1 VSLRTS
7 CGADPSHTIWRRIW
21 CDASL
26 VKAARTVILPA
37 NRGKRNSCNFL
48 LHVPATPCNMPT
60 RVCCRWTRRAQTT
73 NLSCWLRDYAS
84 GIAHRHIVATAV
96 SWNECTFVGCCSGIS
111 LCRLS
116 RSKTSLS
123 ASTVL
128 QVNVVVRAGIL
139 MRAFCNRDIALLQ
152 TSKAHAA
159 WLCEAAIAQSLLKIR
174 EAETSMH
181 EDSTECSENLVTPLD
196 DVLESQMKDLTL
208 N

>member
-1 VSLRTS
+1 V
-7 CGADPSHTIWRRIW
+7 RILHIQSGGGFG

-48 LHVPATPCNMPT
+48 LHVPTTPCNMPT

-84 GIAHRHIVATAV
+84 GIAHGHVVATAV
-96 SWNECTFVGCCSGIS
+96 SWNECTFVGYCSGIS
-111 LCRLS
+111 PCRLS
-116 RSKTSLS
+116 RSKTSPS

-128 QVNVVVRAGIL
+128 QFNIVVHAGIL

-159 WLCEAAIAQSLLKIR
+159 WLCEAAIDPSNTEIVLDLSRYSQGFGL
-174 EAETSMH
+174 
-181 EDSTECSENLVTPLD
+181 ST
-196 DVLESQMKDLTL
+196 TL
-208 N
+208 P

>member
-1 VSLRTS
+1 VRILHIQS
-7 CGADPSHTIWRRIW
+7 GAGFG

-84 GIAHRHIVATAV
+84 GIAHRHVVATAV
-96 SWNECTFVGCCSGIS
+96 SWNECTFVGYCSGIS
-111 LCRLS
+111 PCRLS
-116 RSKTSLS
+116 RSKTSPS

-128 QVNVVVRAGIL
+128 QFNIVVHAGIL
-139 MRAFCNRDIALLQ
+139 MRAFCNRDIAL
-152 TSKAHAA
+152 
-159 WLCEAAIAQSLLKIR
+159 CEAAIEPSNTEIVLDLSRYSQGFGL
-174 EAETSMH
+174 
-181 EDSTECSENLVTPLD
+181 ST
-196 DVLESQMKDLTL
+196 TL
-208 N
+208 P